1 MTKMSIGAAFSET
14 FAFLKANWMQM
25 LIWMG
30 GALLVVGL
38 LGYLLLGS
46 TFSAMA
52 LAPNDPSLVMGAF
65 GKIALFALIAAVIL
79 YGVSMLI
86 WRGGMYPGEAPNF
99 AWAFQAGPALAFG
112 MFVVMIAAY
121 IVIFIIMF
129 VLTLIF
135 GAALGGMGA
144 FSPAALESGGA
155 GAIGGGAIFLMII
168 LYVAM
173 IVFLLW
179 VQGRFLVAG
188 PVMANQLTR
197 NPVTGLGESW
207 RLTGPLAVDD
217 RRLLSALH
225 DRHIHLCNDRGPD
238 LRRRSGRDSRR
249 FGGGRDFDD
258 DRHGRRRLPA
268 GHHDFL
274 LDAGR
279 RLSRPL
285 TARIGGCFRLICAN
299 GN

>member
-14 FAFLKANWMQM
+14 FAFLKANWTQM

-65 GKIALFALIAAVIL
+65 GKIALFALIAAVIF

-86 WRGGMYPGEAPNF
+86 WRGGMHPGEAPNF

-112 MFVVMIAAY
+112 MLVVMIAAY

-144 FSPAALESGGA
+144 FSPGMLESGGA
-155 GAIGGGAIFLMII
+155 GAIGGGAIFLIII

-207 RLTGPLAVDD
+207 RLTGPSQWTIVGFY
-217 RRLLSALH
+217 LLFTIGIFIYAM
-225 DRHIHLCNDRGPD
+225 IAGMI
-238 LRRRSGRDSRR
+238 
-249 FGGGRDFDD
+249 FGGVLGAIM
-258 DRHGRRRLPA
+258 GGSAVGAILTMIVMAAVVYLPVIMITFSMPVGVYRA
-268 GHHDFL
+268 LAPRASGDVF
-274 LDAGR
+274 A
-279 RLSRPL
+279 
-285 TARIGGCFRLICAN
+285 
-299 GN
+299 

>member
-14 FAFLKANWMQM
+14 FAFLRANWMQM
-25 LIWMG
+25 LIWVG
-30 GALLVVGL
+30 GALVVVGL
-38 LGYLLLGS
+38 LGYLFLGS

-65 GKIALFALIAAVIL
+65 GKIALFALIAAIVF

-86 WRGGMYPGEAPNF
+86 WRGGMHPGEAPNF

-121 IVIFIIMF
+121 IVIFIVMF
-129 VLTLIF
+129 ILTLIF

-144 FSPAALESGGA
+144 FSPGALESGGI
-155 GAIGGGAIFLMII
+155 GAIGGGAIFLIVL
-168 LYVAM
+168 LYIAM

-179 VQGRFLVAG
+179 VQARFMVAG

-207 RLTGPLAVDD
+207 RLTGPSQWTIVGFY
-217 RRLLSALH
+217 LLFTIGIFIYAM
-225 DRHIHLCNDRGPD
+225 IAGMI
-238 LRRRSGRDSRR
+238 
-249 FGGGRDFDD
+249 FGGILGAIL
-258 DRHGRRRLPA
+258 GGSAVGAILTMIVMAVVVYLPVIMISFSMPVGVYRA
-268 GHHDFL
+268 LAPRASGDVF
-274 LDAGR
+274 A
-279 RLSRPL
+279 
-285 TARIGGCFRLICAN
+285 
-299 GN
+299 

>member
-25 LIWMG
+25 LIWVG
-30 GALLVVGL
+30 GALVVVGL
-38 LGYLLLGS
+38 LGYLFLGS

-65 GKIALFALIAAVIL
+65 GKIALFALIAAVIF

-86 WRGGMYPGEAPNF
+86 WRGGMHPGEAPNF

-129 VLTLIF
+129 ILTLIF

-144 FSPAALESGGA
+144 FSPGALESGGA
-155 GAIGGGAIFLMII
+155 GAIGGGAIFLMVI
-168 LYVAM
+168 LYIAM

-179 VQGRFLVAG
+179 VQGRFMVAG
-188 PVMANQLTR
+188 PVMAERLTR

-207 RLTGPLAVDD
+207 RLTGPSQWVILGFY
-217 RRLLSALH
+217 LLFTIGIFVYAL
-225 DRHIHLCNDRGPD
+225 IAGMI
-238 LRRRSGRDSRR
+238 
-249 FGGGRDFDD
+249 FGGILGAVL
-258 DRHGRRRLPA
+258 GGSAVGAILTMIVMAALVYLP
-268 GHHDFL
+268 L
-274 LDAGR
+274 IM
-279 RLSRPL
+279 LSFSIPVGVYRAIAPR
-285 TARIGGCFRLICAN
+285 ASGDVFA
-299 GN
+299 